1 MIYYLYSSKT
11 SAVKINGEF
20 KGITDGNY
28 FAFEA
33 DECLIEIIPLDNSW
47 LPVTAY
53 LCGNTQSALQLKV
66 IDMRGGILLLPEFS
80 HRFVTDFKL
89 LFRGRKDFSAGPLA
103 VTCYS
108 ENGVRLIVE
117 TANDMYVESLPFTPD
132 DARFEKVD
140 SGSCEYL
147 LCVLVG
153 KRSLVLAYSITNRI
167 KPELKRVCDDYSLSL
182 PFITLTERKNDV
194 VKHIVSSCWKFAD
207 GVKGQ
212 TLTVTRRRQIYTL
225 DEKLIPYAFFEELL
239 CGGDVSDFLSPK
251 LKPRAKDFKEFA
263 GDFTA
268 VLPPPNFVGQSLVTL
283 LYKDKIEY
291 ADVKLNNG
299 LIENVVLT

>member
-1 MIYYLYSSKT
+1 MIYYLYSSKS
-11 SAVKINGEF
+11 SAVKIDGKF
-20 KGITDGNY
+20 VGVTDGNY

-33 DECLIEIIPLDNSW
+33 DNALIEIIPLDNSW

-53 LCGNTQSALQLKV
+53 LSGEAQSLPQLKI
-66 IDMRGGILLLPEFS
+66 IDMRGGTLLLPEFS

-89 LFRGRKDFSAGPLA
+89 LFRGRKEFSVGALA

-117 TANDMYVESLPFTPD
+117 TAKDMYVESLPFTPD

-140 SGSCEYL
+140 SGDREYL
-147 LCVLVG
+147 LCVFVG
-153 KRSLVLAYSITNRI
+153 KRSLVLAYSITDKI
-167 KPELKRVCDDYSLSL
+167 KL
-182 PFITLTERKNDV
+182 
-194 VKHIVSSCWKFAD
+194 VSSCWKFAD
-207 GVKGQ
+207 GVRGQ
-212 TLTVTRRRQIYTL
+212 TLIVTRRRQIYTL

-251 LKPRAKDFKEFA
+251 LKPRAKDFKEFV
-263 GDFTA
+263 GDFIA
-268 VLPPPNFVGQSLVTL
+268 VLPPPNFVKQSLVTL

-291 ADVKLNNG
+291 ADVKLNGG

>member
-1 MIYYLYSSKT
+1 MIYYLYSSKS
-11 SAVKINGEF
+11 SAVKIDGKF
-20 KGITDGNY
+20 VGVTDGNY

-33 DECLIEIIPLDNSW
+33 DNALIEIIPLDNSW

-53 LCGNTQSALQLKV
+53 LSGEAQSLPQLKI
-66 IDMRGGILLLPEFS
+66 IDMRGGTLLLPEFS

-89 LFRGRKDFSAGPLA
+89 LFRGRKEFSVGALA

-117 TANDMYVESLPFTPD
+117 TAKDMYVESLPFTPD

-140 SGSCEYL
+140 SGDREYL
-147 LCVLVG
+147 LCVFVG
-153 KRSLVLAYSITNRI
+153 KRSLVLAYSITDKI
-167 KPELKRVCDDYSLSL
+167 KLELKRVCDDYSVNL
-182 PFITLTERKNDV
+182 PFITLIERKSDIA
-194 VKHIVSSCWKFAD
+194 KHIVSSCWKFAD
-207 GVKGQ
+207 GVRGQ
-212 TLTVTRRRQIYTL
+212 TLIVTRRRQIYTL

-251 LKPRAKDFKEFA
+251 LKPRAKDFKEFV
-263 GDFTA
+263 GDFIA
-268 VLPPPNFVGQSLVTL
+268 VLPPPNFVKQSLVTL

-291 ADVKLNNG
+291 ADVKLNGG